1 MPRFSALALAVALG
15 LSAGVARAQP
25 TAAAESLF
33 QRGHEL
39 FEAKRYAEACP
50 LFAES
55 YRLDPVSGALLAL
68 ASCHEAEGK
77 LASAWAE
84 YLEVAARAAR
94 EGRADRAAAAK
105 ERAAA
110 LEPRLARL
118 AVSAGSELGATPGV
132 VVRRDGVVVTAGFGV
147 AVPVDPGE
155 HSVEVTAPGRAPF
168 SSRVSLREGET
179 RLVAVPALAPLASEP
194 PGARPPP
201 ADGRKLDEPKRPV
214 ESEGSPGSPLRA
226 VGLVAAFAG
235 VATAGV
241 GGYFG
246 LRAIT
251 KNRESLDSG
260 NCRGNVCNAAG
271 KVVREDALAAG
282 NVSTVLFVVGG
293 VLAGGGLVLVLTS
306 GAPSSGKPSAALA
319 PACSPDGAGASLRG
333 TF

>member
-1 MPRFSALALAVALG
+1 MMPKLSSLAVLAALG

-68 ASCHEAEGK
+68 ASCHDAEGK
-77 LASAWAE
+77 LASAWSE

-118 AVSAGSELGATPGV
+118 ALSAGPELGATPGV
-132 VVRRDGVVVTAGFGV
+132 LVRRDGVVVTAGFGV

-155 HSVEVTAPGRAPF
+155 HAVEVTAPGRAPF
-168 SSRVSLREGET
+168 SARVALREGET
-179 RLVAVPALAPLASEP
+179 RLVAVPALAPLPSEP
-194 PGARPPP
+194 RAPRQPPP
-201 ADGRKLDEPKRPV
+201 DGPKPEGPAEP
-214 ESEGSPGSPLRA
+214 SASSPLRT
-226 VGLVAAFAG
+226 VGFVAALAG

-246 LRAIT
+246 VRAIS
-251 KNRESLDSG
+251 KNRESTDSG

-271 KVVREDALAAG
+271 KVIREDALAAG
-282 NVSTVLFVVGG
+282 NVSTALFVVGG
-293 VLAGGGLVLVLTS
+293 VLAGGGLVLVLTG
-306 GAPSSGKPSAALA
+306 GAPSSGKPSASLA
-319 PACSPDGAGASLRG
+319 PAWSPDGAGASLRG
-333 TF
+333 SF

>member
-1 MPRFSALALAVALG
+1 MMPRLSSLAMLAALG

-68 ASCHEAEGK
+68 ASCHDAEGK
-77 LASAWAE
+77 LASAWSE
-84 YLEVAARAAR
+84 YLEVAARASR

-118 AVSAGSELGATPGV
+118 ALSAGPELGAMGV

-155 HSVEVTAPGRAPF
+155 HAVEVTAPGRAPF
-168 SSRVSLREGET
+168 SARVSLREGET
-179 RLVAVPALAPLASEP
+179 RLVAVPALAPLPSEP
-194 PGARPPP
+194 RGPRQPPDGPKPEGP
-201 ADGRKLDEPKRPV
+201 AEP
-214 ESEGSPGSPLRA
+214 SASSPLRT
-226 VGLVAAFAG
+226 VGFVAALAG

-246 LRAIT
+246 VRAIS
-251 KNRESLDSG
+251 KNRESTDSG

-271 KVVREDALAAG
+271 KVIREEALAAG

-306 GAPSSGKPSAALA
+306 GAPSRGRPSVALA
-319 PACSPDGAGASLRG
+319 PAWSPDGAGASLRG

>member
-1 MPRFSALALAVALG
+1 MPRLSSLAVLVALG

-39 FEAKRYAEACP
+39 FEAKRFAEACP

-68 ASCHEAEGK
+68 ASCHDVEGK
-77 LASAWAE
+77 LASAWSE

-118 AVSAGSELGATPGV
+118 ALSAGPELGATPGV
-132 VVRRDGVVVTAGFGV
+132 LVRRDGVVVTAGFGV

-168 SSRVSLREGET
+168 SARVSLREGET

-194 PGARPPP
+194 RAPTPERPAPERPTPERP
-201 ADGRKLDEPKRPV
+201 AEP
-214 ESEGSPGSPLRA
+214 SETSPLRT
-226 VGLVAAFAG
+226 VGFIAALAG

-246 LRAIT
+246 VRAIS
-251 KNRESLDSG
+251 KNSESTDSG

-271 KVVREDALAAG
+271 KVIREDALAAG

-306 GAPSSGKPSAALA
+306 GAPRSGKPSAALA
-319 PACSPDGAGASLRG
+319 PAWSPDGAGASLRG
-333 TF
+333 SF